1 MKKSSPNPYAV
12 LPALISPTPGF
23 LESRF
28 AFKHKKRTARPGS
41 RAHSIDLAEGNTL
54 SQYEICR
61 KQLEGLQRD
70 YESVKLANERLQ
82 AKLDSAASKSTVM
95 LKDDVD
101 KEQADITEELYS
113 QLSSSHTTI
122 NSLSQTVH
130 SHRER
135 LASIQRELGLLKYQ
149 EELGDSKRTTVIHLV
164 GDRQLEEAL
173 AGKVTETRA
182 AMKEVAS
189 LKARTQEIDEANAV
203 LAKERDAMASRANSL
218 LATCSED
225 IATASDLQYQLRL
238 SEEALRLAQE
248 KTVRLEQDQPSS
260 RRKKQA

>member
-1 MKKSSPNPYAV
+1 MKKLSPNPYAV

-54 SQYEICR
+54 SQYEVCR

-82 AKLDSAASKSTVM
+82 AKLDSAASKSTVV

-101 KEQADITEELYS
+101 KEQADMSEELYS
-113 QLSSSHTTI
+113 HLSSSHSTL
-122 NSLSQTVH
+122 NSLSQAVH

-164 GDRQLEEAL
+164 RTRQLEEAL
-173 AGKVTETRA
+173 VGKTAETRA

-189 LKARTQEIDEANAV
+189 LKARAQEMDEANAV
-203 LAKERDAMASRANSL
+203 LAKERDALATRADSL
-218 LATCSED
+218 LASSSD
-225 IATASDLQYQLRL
+225 DLATASDLQYQFRL
-238 SEEALRLAQE
+238 AEEALRLAQE
-248 KTVRLEQDQPSS
+248 KAVRIEQDQISS